1 MKWML
6 LWAQLYY
13 ILCFWC
19 FPLSFNKTLSTL
31 LQKRKCMPL
40 SLGAKTRLSKKKNLH
55 NQSANQLVHPSSG
68 EFLEIATEFER
79 FGLQKK
85 NYLMARFM
93 KCTSHKHVIPLHA
106 CEGHFTLCWEHDII
120 VIEVVPFSIQTY
132 SPKVSLR
139 WTEINRSEPKW
150 TENDQNRPNRQ
161 KWTKVDR
168 MDQNWKLK
176 GRDRE
181 RER

>member
-19 FPLSFNKTLSTL
+19 FLSSFNKTLSTS

-40 SLGAKTRLSKKKNLH
+40 IRGQNSLIQKKKKKNLH
-55 NQSANQLVHPSSG
+55 KQTANQLVHPTSG

-85 NYLMARFM
+85 NYLMCSSYGVHLSQAYDSSTCLWWSFHIMLRTWHNCHWSSSSFY
-93 KCTSHKHVIPLHA
+93 TNLSSQSI
-106 CEGHFTLCWEHDII
+106 T
-120 VIEVVPFSIQTY
+120 EV
-132 SPKVSLR
+132 
-139 WTEINRSEPKW
+139 
-150 TENDQNRPNRQ
+150 DQNEL
-161 KWTKVDR
+161 KCTKVDKK
-168 MDQNWKLK
+168 WSK
-176 GRDRE
+176 
-181 RER
+181 

>member
-19 FPLSFNKTLSTL
+19 FLSSFNKTLSTS

-40 SLGAKTRLSKKKNLH
+40 SLGAKTRLSKKKKIFIINLPISLYTPQVV
-55 NQSANQLVHPSSG
+55 NFWKLPQSMKDLAFKRKIILC
-68 EFLEIATEFER
+68 
-79 FGLQKK
+79 
-85 NYLMARFM
+85 ARFM

-120 VIEVVPFSIQTY
+120 VIEVVPLSIQTY
-132 SPKVSLR
+132 PPKVSPK
-139 WTEINRSEPKW
+139 WTEMNWSEPKW
-150 TENDQNRPNRQ
+150 TKNDQNRPNRQ
-161 KWTKVDR
+161 KLAKVDK
-168 MDQNWKLK
+168 NWPK
-176 GRDRE
+176 
-181 RER
+181 

>member
-19 FPLSFNKTLSTL
+19 FPLSFNKTLSTS

-40 SLGAKTRLSKKKNLH
+40 SLGAKTRLSKKKKKNLH

-68 EFLEIATEFER
+68 EFLEIATEHER
-79 FGLQKK
+79 FSLQKK
-85 NYLMARFM
+85 NYLMRSFYEVHL
-93 KCTSHKHVIPLHA
+93 SQA
-106 CEGHFTLCWEHDII
+106 CNSPTCLWGAFHIMLRTWHNCHWSSSFFYTNLFSQSIT
-120 VIEVVPFSIQTY
+120 EVDRNKP
-132 SPKVSLR
+132 
-139 WTEINRSEPKW
+139 
-150 TENDQNRPNRQ
+150 

-168 MDQNWKLK
+168 KWPK
-176 GRDRE
+176 
-181 RER
+181 